1 MRENSDFRV
10 EEEGEEVGGD
20 VEDEVEDED
29 GDDDDDDDDDNDD
42 DDDGNQAI
50 EIEIKEMN
58 DCKSYIVKVISREY
72 VFYFILFYFFFLF
85 QRCQKMC

>member
-20 VEDEVEDED
+20 DEDEDED
-29 GDDDDDDDDDNDD
+29 GDWDDDDDDDDDNNDD
-42 DDDGNQAI
+42 SGIQAI
-50 EIEIKEMN
+50 ENEIKEMN

-72 VFYFILFYFFFLF
+72 VLFFFIIFFLF